1 MIIEITN
8 VILLGNYIAE
18 EIEYVEAEEI
28 ELPSTLESESVE

>member
-8 VILLGNYIAE
+8 IILLGNYIVE

-28 ELPSTLESESVE
+28 EITSTLESESV